1 MGALFKQKVAWIGL
15 IAIPVIIV
23 ILSFAN
29 LGSTVS
35 PTPKDMPVVLV
46 NLDKGVTVPGKGEM
60 NFGKTME
67 EKMTAEVM
75 PNGQESPLV
84 WTKMDSEQAAIDA
97 LDHEQFYAAV
107 VLPEDMSGKLLS
119 LQSPKP
125 QPGEVKVLLN
135 QGMNYTGATATGTIL
150 DKVMAAVNVQL
161 REQMLAGIKGRG
173 DVLNTAQAS
182 ALAAPLVVTQ
192 ELHNP
197 VGTQSANGNAPVV
210 LSQMIWIVA
219 FLGTAIL
226 WFAADV
232 EVKKGARPFPMIF
245 GRLIGGVLVVVPA
258 VLIMMLIATEVL
270 DLEVPDF
277 WEMTFFLMFA
287 GYAFF
292 LFQTMVYS
300 WLGMRGT
307 PVVVMMF
314 FFSLPVLALPEQFLP
329 EVTRDWFLSW
339 VPLRFAADAIRD
351 LLYFGQG
358 VNLTDPAWM
367 LAAIGAGGLVLT
379 LLSGLKK
386 PKAARIENKPVSL

>member
-46 NLDKGVTVPGKGEM
+46 NLDKGAIVPGKGEM
-60 NFGKTME
+60 NFGKMME

-107 VLPEDMSGKLLS
+107 VLPADMTGKLLS

-125 QPGEVKVLLN
+125 QPGEAKVLLN

-150 DKVMAAVNVQL
+150 DKVMAAVNGQL

-182 ALAAPLVVTQ
+182 ALAAPLVVKQ
-192 ELHNP
+192 EIHNP

-210 LSQMIWIVA
+210 LSQMLWIIA
-219 FLGTAIL
+219 FLGTVIL
-226 WFAADV
+226 WFAAGQA
-232 EVKKGARPFPMIF
+232 VKAGARPFPMIF

-258 VLIMMLIATEVL
+258 VLIMMLIAIGVL

-292 LFQTMVYS
+292 LLQTMLYS
-300 WLGMRGT
+300 WLGLRGT

-329 EVTRDWFLSW
+329 AVTRDWFLSW

-358 VNLTDPAWM
+358 LNLSTPAWT

-379 LLSGLKK
+379 LLSGFKK
-386 PKAARIENKPVSL
+386 PKAAVKTEAQLSR